1 MAMDFSFRLAKR
13 YLFSRKKMNAINVI
27 TGISVLGLTIGSAA
41 LILVLSVF
49 NGFEELISGMYSHF
63 DPDLKVLPQRGKT
76 FAMDEQTVGEI
87 EGLPGIE
94 YVSKTLEEVAFF
106 DYGEKQNIGV
116 IKGVDSNFHKIN
128 GMDSMVREGQYILQ
142 DGPKYN
148 AVVGVGMRNKLGIS
162 IDDDFSSLSV
172 FIPKNGIVR
181 PLESPFRSRVL
192 HPSGTFIVQQ
202 EFDNKYILADISVV
216 RDLLRLAEEVSAVEI
231 GIEPQANPVELKGQ
245 VQDKL
250 EGRGLLIQTREEQQA
265 AFIKLMKIEKW
276 LAFAIAGFMLL
287 LIAFNLTGALWMV
300 VLEKKKDIA
309 ILYSM
314 GATSRH
320 IRNIFLIEGVL
331 LSILGIVAGFTIAL
345 LVFGIQKLFGIVSI
359 PGNFV
364 IDAYP
369 SSLKFIDFVV
379 VAITVFLIGFT
390 ASILPAIKAGKVT
403 TLIREE

>member
-1 MAMDFSFRLAKR
+1 
-13 YLFSRKKMNAINVI
+13 MNAINVI
-27 TGISVLGLTIGSAA
+27 TSISVLGLTIGSAA

-63 DPDLKVLPQRGKT
+63 DPDLKVLPQKGKT
-76 FAMDEQTVGEI
+76 FALDDPTVVEI
-87 EGLPGIE
+87 EGLPGIK

-142 DGPKYN
+142 EGPKYN
-148 AVVGVGMRNKLGIS
+148 AVVGLGMRNKLGIS

-172 FIPKNGIVR
+172 FIPKNGIVS

-192 HPSGTFIVQQ
+192 YPSGTFIVQQ

-216 RDLLRLAEEVSAVEI
+216 RDLLRLSEEVSAIEI
-231 GIEPQANPVELKGQ
+231 GIESQANSLKLKGQ

-331 LSILGIVAGFTIAL
+331 LSLFGIAAGFIIAL
-345 LVFGIQKLFGIVSI
+345 LVFGVQKLFGIVSI

-379 VAITVFLIGFT
+379 VAITVFLIGLA
-390 ASILPAIKAGKVT
+390 ASLLPAIKAGKVT

>member
-1 MAMDFSFRLAKR
+1 
-13 YLFSRKKMNAINVI
+13 MNAINVI
-27 TGISVLGLTIGSAA
+27 TSISVLGLTIGSAA

-63 DPDLKVLPQRGKT
+63 DPDLKVLPQKGKT
-76 FAMDEQTVGEI
+76 FALDDLTVVEI
-87 EGLPGIE
+87 EGLPGIK

-142 DGPKYN
+142 EGPKYN
-148 AVVGVGMRNKLGIS
+148 AVVGLGMRNKLGIS

-172 FIPKNGIVR
+172 FIPKNGIVS

-192 HPSGTFIVQQ
+192 YPSGTFIVQQ

-216 RDLLRLAEEVSAVEI
+216 RDLLRLSEEVSAIEI
-231 GIEPQANPVELKGQ
+231 GIESQANSLKLKGQ

-250 EGRGLLIQTREEQQA
+250 EVRGLLIQTREEQQA

-331 LSILGIVAGFTIAL
+331 LSLFGIAAGFIIAL
-345 LVFGIQKLFGIVSI
+345 LVFGVQKLFGIVSI

-379 VAITVFLIGFT
+379 VAITVFLIGLA
-390 ASILPAIKAGKVT
+390 ASLLPAIKAGKVT

>member
-1 MAMDFSFRLAKR
+1 
-13 YLFSRKKMNAINVI
+13 MNAINVI
-27 TGISVLGLTIGSAA
+27 TSISVLGLTIGSAA

-63 DPDLKVLPQRGKT
+63 DPDLKVLPQKGKT
-76 FAMDEQTVGEI
+76 FALDDLTVVEI
-87 EGLPGIE
+87 EGLPGIK

-142 DGPKYN
+142 EGPKYN
-148 AVVGVGMRNKLGIS
+148 AVVGLGMRNKLGIS

-172 FIPKNGIVR
+172 FIPKNGIVS

-192 HPSGTFIVQQ
+192 YPSGTFIVQQ

-216 RDLLRLAEEVSAVEI
+216 RDLLRLSEEVSAIEI
-231 GIEPQANPVELKGQ
+231 GIESQANSLKLKGQ

-331 LSILGIVAGFTIAL
+331 LSLFGIAAGFIIAL
-345 LVFGIQKLFGIVSI
+345 LVFGVQKLFGIVSI

-379 VAITVFLIGFT
+379 VAITVFLIGLA
-390 ASILPAIKAGKVT
+390 ASLLPAIKAGKVT

>member
-1 MAMDFSFRLAKR
+1 MNFSFRLAKR
-13 YLFSRKKMNAINVI
+13 YLFSKKKMNAINII
-27 TGISVLGLTIGSAA
+27 TGISVFGLTIGSAA

-63 DPDLKVLPQRGKT
+63 DPDLKVLPLKGKT
-76 FAMDEQTVGEI
+76 FDVDEQTLAKIDEI
-87 EGLPGIE
+87 SGIR

-106 DYGEKQNIGV
+106 NYGERQNIGV

-128 GMDSMVREGQYILQ
+128 GMDSMVREGEYILRS
-142 DGPKYN
+142 GPKYT
-148 AVVGVGMRNKLGIS
+148 AVVGLGMRNKLGIS
-162 IDDDFSSLSV
+162 IDDDFSTLGV
-172 FIPKNGIVR
+172 FIPKSGTIR
-181 PLESPFRSRVL
+181 PLETPFRSRL
-192 HPSGTFIVQQ
+192 LYPSGTFIVQQ

-216 RDLLRLAEEVSAVEI
+216 RDLLRLAKEVSAIEI
-231 GIEPQANPVELKGQ
+231 GIEPQSNSRDLKEQ
-245 VQDKL
+245 L
-250 EGRGLLIQTREEQQA
+250 EDILKDRGLVIQTREEQQA

-314 GATSRH
+314 GATSRQ
-320 IRNIFLIEGVL
+320 IRSIFLIEGML
-331 LSILGIVAGFTIAL
+331 LSVLGIASGFVIAL
-345 LVFGIQKLFGIVSI
+345 LVYGIQKLFGIVSI

-369 SSLKFIDFVV
+369 STLKFADFVV
-379 VAITVFLIGFT
+379 VAVTVSLIGLT
-390 ASILPAIKAGKVT
+390 ASLLPAIKAGKVT

>member
-1 MAMDFSFRLAKR
+1 MNFSFRLAKR
-13 YLFSRKKMNAINVI
+13 YLFSKKKMNAINII
-27 TGISVLGLTIGSAA
+27 TSISVLGLTIGSAA

-49 NGFEELISGMYSHF
+49 NGFEELISSMYSHF
-63 DPDLKVLPQRGKT
+63 DPDLKVIPQKGKT
-76 FAMDEQTVGEI
+76 FEMDDQTITEI
-87 EGLPGIE
+87 GALPGVKYI
-94 YVSKTLEEVAFF
+94 SKTLEEVAFF

-128 GMDSMVREGQYILQ
+128 GMDSMVREGEYILRE
-142 DGPKYN
+142 GLKYT
-148 AVVGVGMRNKLGIS
+148 AVVGLGMRNKLGIS
-162 IDDDFSSLSV
+162 IEDDFSSLGV
-172 FIPKNGIVR
+172 FIPKSVTIR
-181 PLESPFRSRVL
+181 PFESPFRSRLL

-202 EFDNKYILADISVV
+202 EFDNKYILSDISVV
-216 RDLLRLAEEVSAVEI
+216 RDLLRLSEEVSALEI
-231 GIEPQANPVELKGQ
+231 GIAQQADSWEIKQKLE
-245 VQDKL
+245 DKL
-250 EGRGLLIQTREEQQA
+250 KERGLVVQTREEQQA

-314 GATSRH
+314 GATSH
-320 IRNIFLIEGVL
+320 QIRSIFLIEGML
-331 LSILGIVAGFTIAL
+331 LSILGIIAGFVIAL
-345 LVFGIQKLFGIVSI
+345 LVYGVQKFFGIVSI

-369 SSLKFIDFVV
+369 SSLKLADFVV
-379 VAITVFLIGFT
+379 VAAVVSLIGLT
-390 ASILPAIKAGKVT
+390 ASLLPAIKAGKVT